1 MNGFLNLYKTK
12 GVSSARVLNAVKRSL
27 KGETVG
33 HMGTLDPLADGVLP
47 VAIGKS
53 TRLFDYLLDKN
64 KEYVATVAFGFST
77 DSYDLEGEITQRSDV
92 LPSDA
97 ELEAACKKLTGDI
110 MQIPPIYSAKCV
122 NGKRSYEL
130 ARKGVAVELPPK
142 KVTVKSIR
150 VLDKIS
156 ESEYKIKI
164 VCGGG
169 TYIRAIAR
177 DLGLLCG
184 TVATMTSLTRTASGI
199 FRIENSVTAEEFT
212 SAAYKSALL
221 VPPDEVIDYPI
232 IRLDERQTERLYNG
246 LYDVY
251 DYPDGIYKVYS
262 PTAFYGVGE
271 VKNGKIKVKAYLRDN
286 ASE

>member
-1 MNGFLNLYKTK
+1 MNGFLNLYKPK

-97 ELEAACKKLTGDI
+97 ELEAACNKLTGDI

-130 ARKGVAVELPPK
+130 ARKGVAVDLPPK

>member
-1 MNGFLNLYKTK
+1 MNGFLNLYKPK

-156 ESEYKIKI
+156 ENEYKIKI
-164 VCGGG
+164 LCGGG

-232 IRLDERQTERLYNG
+232 IRLDERRTERLYNG

-286 ASE
+286 VSE

>member
-1 MNGFLNLYKTK
+1 MNGFLNLYKPK

-47 VAIGKS
+47 VAVGKS

-130 ARKGVAVELPPK
+130 ARKGVAVDLPPK

-199 FRIENSVTAEEFT
+199 FRIENSVTAKEFT

>member
-1 MNGFLNLYKTK
+1 MNGFLNLYKPK
-12 GVSSARVLNAVKRSL
+12 GVSSARVLNAVKRSI

-150 VLDKIS
+150 ILDKIS

>member
-1 MNGFLNLYKTK
+1 MNGFLNLYKPK

-92 LPSDA
+92 LPSEA

-232 IRLDERQTERLYNG
+232 IRLDERQAERLYNG

>member
-1 MNGFLNLYKTK
+1 MNGFLNLYKPK

-77 DSYDLEGEITQRSDV
+77 ESYDLEGEITQRSDV

>member
-1 MNGFLNLYKTK
+1 MNGFLNLYKPK

-33 HMGTLDPLADGVLP
+33 HMGTLYPLADGVLP

-53 TRLFDYLLDKN
+53 TRLFDYLLDKD

-199 FRIENSVTAEEFT
+199 FRIENSVTAEEFM

>member
-1 MNGFLNLYKTK
+1 MNGFLNLYKPK

-232 IRLDERQTERLYNG
+232 IRLDERRTERLYNG

>member
-1 MNGFLNLYKTK
+1 MNGFLNLYKPK

-53 TRLFDYLLDKN
+53 TRLFDYLLDKD

-271 VKNGKIKVKAYLRDN
+271 VKNGKIKVKAYLRDI

>member
-1 MNGFLNLYKTK
+1 MNGFLNLYKPK

-53 TRLFDYLLDKN
+53 TRLFDYLLDKD

-77 DSYDLEGEITQRSDV
+77 DSYDLEGEITRRCDV
-92 LPSDA
+92 LPSEA

-177 DLGLLCG
+177 DFGLLCG

-232 IRLDERQTERLYNG
+232 IRLDERRTERLYNG

>member
-1 MNGFLNLYKTK
+1 MNGFLNLYKPK

-53 TRLFDYLLDKN
+53 TRLFDYLLDKD

-97 ELEAACKKLTGDI
+97 ELEVACKKLTGDI

>member
-1 MNGFLNLYKTK
+1 MNGFLNLYKPK

-271 VKNGKIKVKAYLRDN
+271 VKNGKIKIKAYLRDN

>member
-1 MNGFLNLYKTK
+1 MNGFLNLYKPK

-92 LPSDA
+92 LPSEA

-130 ARKGVAVELPPK
+130 ARNGVAVELPPK

>member
-1 MNGFLNLYKTK
+1 MNGFLNLYKPK

-232 IRLDERQTERLYNG
+232 IRLDERQIERLYNG

>member
-1 MNGFLNLYKTK
+1 MNGFLNLYKSK

>member
-1 MNGFLNLYKTK
+1 MNGFLNLYKPK

-77 DSYDLEGEITQRSDV
+77 DSYDLEGEITQRSDI

-221 VPPDEVIDYPI
+221 VPSDEVIDYPI

-246 LYDVY
+246 LNDVY

>member
-1 MNGFLNLYKTK
+1 MNGFLNLYKPK

-97 ELEAACKKLTGDI
+97 EVEAACKKLTGDI

>member
-1 MNGFLNLYKTK
+1 MNGFLNLYKPK

-53 TRLFDYLLDKN
+53 TRLFDYLLDKD

-77 DSYDLEGEITQRSDV
+77 DSYDLEGEITRRCDV

-130 ARKGVAVELPPK
+130 ARKGVAVELPSK

>member
-1 MNGFLNLYKTK
+1 MNGFLNLYKPK
-12 GVSSARVLNAVKRSL
+12 GISSARVLNAVKRSL

-77 DSYDLEGEITQRSDV
+77 DSYDLEGEITRRCDV

>member
-1 MNGFLNLYKTK
+1 MNGIINVYKPKDCTSQHVVSVVRKFLHTK
-12 GVSSARVLNAVKRSL
+12 S
-27 KGETVG
+27 VG

-77 DSYDLEGEITQRSDV
+77 DSYDLEGEITQRSDI

-221 VPPDEVIDYPI
+221 VPSDEVIDYPI
-232 IRLDERQTERLYNG
+232 IRLDERQTDRLYNG
-246 LYDVY
+246 LNDVY
-251 DYPDGIYKVYS
+251 EYPDGI
-262 PTAFYGVGE
+262 
-271 VKNGKIKVKAYLRDN
+271 
-286 ASE
+286 

>member
-1 MNGFLNLYKTK
+1 MNGFLNLYKPK

-142 KVTVKSIR
+142 RVTVKSIR

-164 VCGGG
+164 ECGGG

>member
-1 MNGFLNLYKTK
+1 MNGFLNLYKPK

-53 TRLFDYLLDKN
+53 TRLFDYLLDKD

-199 FRIENSVTAEEFT
+199 FRIENSVTAEEFM

>member
-1 MNGFLNLYKTK
+1 MNGFLNLYKPK

-92 LPSDA
+92 LPSEA

-232 IRLDERQTERLYNG
+232 IRLDERRTERLYNG

>member
-1 MNGFLNLYKTK
+1 MNGFLNLYKPK
-12 GVSSARVLNAVKRSL
+12 GVSSARMLNAVKRSL

-53 TRLFDYLLDKN
+53 TRLFDYLLDKD

-271 VKNGKIKVKAYLRDN
+271 VKNGKIKIKAYLRDN

>member
-1 MNGFLNLYKTK
+1 MNGFLNLYKPK

-47 VAIGKS
+47 VAIGKAA
-53 TRLFDYLLDKN
+53 RLFDYLLDKY

-199 FRIENSVTAEEFT
+199 FRIENSVTAEEFKY
-212 SAAYKSALL
+212 AAYKSALL

>member
-1 MNGFLNLYKTK
+1 MNGFLNLYKPK

-53 TRLFDYLLDKN
+53 TRLFDYLLDKD

-142 KVTVKSIR
+142 KITVKSIR

-232 IRLDERQTERLYNG
+232 IRLDERQAERLYNG

>member
-1 MNGFLNLYKTK
+1 MNGFLNLYKPK

>member
-1 MNGFLNLYKTK
+1 MNGFLNLYKPK

-199 FRIENSVTAEEFT
+199 FRIENSVTVEEFT

-232 IRLDERQTERLYNG
+232 IRLDEHRTERLYNG

>member
-1 MNGFLNLYKTK
+1 MNGFLNLYKPK

-53 TRLFDYLLDKN
+53 TRLFDYLLDKD

-77 DSYDLEGEITQRSDV
+77 DSYDLEGEITRRCDV

-97 ELEAACKKLTGDI
+97 EVEAACKKLTGDI

-286 ASE
+286 ASK